1 MRLFIRHRTTYVF
14 DTVQERLVQLARL
27 TPPSVGGQTV
37 LSWDIDVT
45 CDAVLRKSRD
55 GYGNKLTML
64 YIDGPVESLT
74 VEVSG
79 EVLTENGAGIIG
91 KFPEPLP
98 PEVFLRDTDLTQA
111 DPAIRALAGEARI
124 TGATMLDQLHGLMR
138 ILGERVRFDTG
149 NMDVTRSAAQALQQG
164 HGVCQDLTHLF
175 VAAAR
180 TMNVPARYVSGHL
193 FRQDGE
199 TEQAAA
205 HAWAEAWV
213 DDIGWVGFDP
223 ANGISPDDSYIRVA
237 VGLDYRE
244 AAPLSGA
251 RVGGGREMLDVAVSV
266 VQSGI
271 QTQS

>member
-1 MRLFIRHRTTYVF
+1 MRLFIRHRTTYIF
-14 DTVQERLVQLARL
+14 DLSQERLVQLARL

-45 CDAVLRKSRD
+45 CDALMRKSRD

-64 YIDGPVESLT
+64 YIDGPVEALT

-79 EVLTENGAGIIG
+79 EVLTENRAGVVGI
-91 KFPEPLP
+91 FPEPLP

-111 DPAIRALAGEARI
+111 DPAIRALAGEART

-149 NMDVTRSAAQALQQG
+149 NMDVTRSAAQALHQG

-205 HAWAEAWV
+205 HAWAEAWA

-223 ANGISPDDSYIRVA
+223 ANGISPDGSYVRVA

-251 RVGGGREMLDVAVSV
+251 RVGGGREMLDVTVTV
-266 VQSGI
+266 VQAGLQA
-271 QTQS
+271 QT